1 MKTCKYEPIRYERGK
16 LDLLDQVKLPNVVE
30 YVPIL
35 TCEETHNAIRT
46 MIVRG
51 APAIAIAAALGLA
64 VESFNHLKGEMPPS
78 WDSPKGTAND
88 LKQKLSYLSTSRP
101 TGVNLHNMVRSL
113 QHLLETL
120 VEQEDVTVENVVMG
134 LVEGAELV
142 MEKDI
147 QDNWDLSF
155 HGAEHVLSL
164 PHLKEKKG
172 IRMMTHCNAGALA
185 VSKYGTAVGVVR
197 AVACKEKLEHIYAT
211 ETRPY
216 RQGARLTMF
225 ELVSDGLPATLV
237 CDSSACFVMSY
248 GKVDV
253 IVVGADRICANGDT
267 ANKIGTLML
276 AVCAKRYGIPFFIAA
291 PTTTIDLELKKG
303 WQIPIEERSEDEI
316 VLNDHGERTVVEGA
330 NVWNPSFDVTPAE
343 LIAGIITEKG
353 VIVKEEDQVEFDVQG
368 FLGH

>member
-16 LDLLDQVKLPNVVE
+16 LDLLNQVKLPNVVE
-30 YVPIL
+30 YIPIW
-35 TCEETHNAIRT
+35 TCEETHHAIQT

-64 VESFNHLKGEMPPS
+64 VESFNSLKGEMPLS
-78 WDSPKGTAND
+78 WDTPQGAADD

-113 QHLLETL
+113 HRLLDTL
-120 VEQEDVTVENVVMG
+120 VGREAATVESVVMG
-134 LVEGAELV
+134 LVEGAEAV

-147 QDNWDLSF
+147 HDNWDLSF
-155 HGAEHVLSL
+155 HGAEYILSL
-164 PHLKEKKG
+164 PQLKEKKG

-197 AVACKEKLEHIYAT
+197 AVAHKEKLEHIYAT

-225 ELVSDGLPATLV
+225 ELVSDGLPATLL
-237 CDSSACFVMSY
+237 CDSATCFLMSY
-248 GKVDV
+248 HKVDA

-291 PTTTIDLELKKG
+291 PTTTIDLDLEMG
-303 WQIPIEERSEDEI
+303 YQIPIEERSEDEI

-343 LIAGIITEKG
+343 LISGIITEKG
-353 VIVKEEDQVEFDVQG
+353 VIVKEEGHDEFDVKW
-368 FLGH
+368 FLAH